1 MRALLRAAGRL
12 QSSQLSVQAL
22 TRLCNVVVFLLASWV
37 DTGNLALVAFQG
49 ALLAIPYTLIEAL
62 VGRPLSA
69 GVVPATWSV
78 EAWARRAATTV
89 ALPVGVIGYL
99 SVWVALPTS
108 SVADRLLVV
117 APVLLQLPL
126 EALFW
131 AMAHTRSRRRTN
143 LVPQLTAFGTLAGA
157 GLFAAI
163 DLPLTAAALPA
174 QLLVLAWALATRLPV
189 AAGETRPSPW
199 ASVRIGA
206 VYCVAAGVDLLYVVA
221 LPAAAGALAGQA
233 AIVVLRAM
241 DLAFGPFHVALSAT
255 TREDIVSSARGRF
268 MSATRLLTV
277 ACLVAVAAV
286 IVGSVD
292 VRRLLADDL
301 ATLGRTAVILYCGY
315 KAALMVST
323 WIATRHMIRARPGQY
338 LFSALGSRVL
348 AFGGLALATLWV
360 STAEDLFLLLF
371 GCEVAVAL
379 WYAVRMRT
387 ARKEAPAG
395 DPVAAGVTP

>member
-1 MRALLRAAGRL
+1 VRALFRAIQHL
-12 QSSQLSVQAL
+12 QASQLSVQAL
-22 TRLCNVVVFLLASWV
+22 TRLANVVVFLLASWA
-37 DTGNLALVAFQG
+37 DSGNLALVAFQG
-49 ALLAIPYTLIEAL
+49 ALFAVPYTLLEAL

-69 GVVPATWSV
+69 GVVPASWSV
-78 EAWARRAATTV
+78 EAWATRAATAV

-99 SVWVALPTS
+99 AVSVALPGS
-108 SVADRLLVV
+108 SVTDRLLVV

-131 AMAHTRSRRRTN
+131 AMARTRSRRRTN
-143 LVPQLTAFGTLAGA
+143 LVPQLTAVGTLAAGA
-157 GLFAAI
+157 AFAATG
-163 DLPLTAAALPA
+163 LPLMAAALPA
-174 QLLVLAWALATRLPV
+174 QVLVLGWVLASRSPV
-189 AAGETRPSPW
+189 AAGQQLPGPL
-199 ASVRIGA
+199 ASVKVGS
-206 VYCVAAGVDLLYVVA
+206 VYCAAAGIDLAYTVA
-221 LPAAAGALAGQA
+221 LPAVAGALAGQT

-255 TREDIVSSARGRF
+255 TREDIVSSAKGRWLTG
-268 MSATRLLTV
+268 TRLLTV
-277 ACLVAVAAV
+277 ASLLVITAVV
-286 IVGSVD
+286 VGSTD

-301 ATLGRTAVILYCGY
+301 ATLGATAVILYCGY

-338 LFSALGSRVL
+338 LLSAVGSRVL
-348 AFGGLALATLWV
+348 AFGALALATLWV

-387 ARKEAPAG
+387 ARAA
-395 DPVAAGVTP
+395 VAAVPAGVTP